1 MKNLISSPG
10 HPLTGCLELPGDK
23 SISHRAAL
31 FAALAH
37 GESIF
42 KNFLVAGVTNTMLQA
57 ISDLGIE
64 WELDQNNLKVSGQG
78 VTSWH
83 TPDKPLDCGN
93 SATTMRL
100 LAGALA
106 ATGTAA
112 RLDGSTGLRQ
122 RPMQRVVTPLQK
134 MTVPICANEGGRA
147 PLVLSYRPLEHHL
160 KAIDF
165 SLPVASAQVKT
176 AIMLAALVAD
186 GKTKIRE
193 PGPSR
198 DHSERMLASMG
209 ARISSKREDPLITT
223 IITPLAGQALQPI
236 QMNIPGDFSSAAFL
250 LVAASITPGSEI
262 KLCNVGLNPTR
273 TGLLDALF
281 AMGAQIQK
289 SNLVEEQGEPVG
301 DLIVKYGP
309 LKGIEVDGPLVVR
322 MIDEFP
328 VFAIAAA
335 SAQGVTTVRQAAELR
350 NKESDRIAV
359 LCRNLRELGVQ
370 VEELPDGFV
379 IQGGSR
385 SSGGIINAHGDHRM
399 AMAFAVAGLTADSPI
414 HINGA
419 EMISESFPGFVDSLG
434 SLGADI
440 YMDE

>member
-1 MKNLISSPG
+1 MMKIISSPG

-57 ISDLGIE
+57 LSDLGIE
-64 WELDQNNLKVSGQG
+64 WDLNQNNLTVKGQG
-78 VTSWH
+78 VASWH
-83 TPDKPLDCGN
+83 TPDQQLHCGN

-112 RLDGSTGLRQ
+112 QLDGSSGLRQ
-122 RPMQRVVTPLQK
+122 RPMQRVVIPLQK
-134 MTVPICANEGGRA
+134 MAVPIIASEGGKA
-147 PLVLSYRPLEHHL
+147 PLILSYRPLEHHL
-160 KAIDF
+160 KAIEF
-165 SLPVASAQVKT
+165 SMPVASAQVKT
-176 AIMLAALVAD
+176 AIMLAALVAE
-186 GKTKIRE
+186 GMTIIRE

-209 ARISSKREDPLITT
+209 ARISSISKDPLVTT
-223 IITPLAGQALQPI
+223 IISPLAGQALLPL
-236 QMNIPGDFSSAAFL
+236 QMSIPGDFSSAAFL
-250 LVAASITPGSEI
+250 LVAASITPGSKI

-273 TGLLDALF
+273 TGLLDAMI
-281 AMGAQIQK
+281 AMGAQIHI

-301 DLIVKYGP
+301 DLIIEYGP
-309 LKGIEVDGPLVVR
+309 LKAIEVNGPMVVR

-335 SAQGVTTVRQAAELR
+335 SAEGVTTVRQAAELR
-350 NKESDRIAV
+350 NKESDRITV

-385 SSGGIINAHGDHRM
+385 LFGGTINAHGDHRM
-399 AMAFAVAGLTADSPI
+399 AMAFAVAGLSAYSPI
-414 HINGA
+414 YINGA
-419 EMISESFPGFVDSLG
+419 EMIAESFPGFVDSLR
-434 SLGADI
+434 SLGADVS
-440 YMDE
+440 MDA